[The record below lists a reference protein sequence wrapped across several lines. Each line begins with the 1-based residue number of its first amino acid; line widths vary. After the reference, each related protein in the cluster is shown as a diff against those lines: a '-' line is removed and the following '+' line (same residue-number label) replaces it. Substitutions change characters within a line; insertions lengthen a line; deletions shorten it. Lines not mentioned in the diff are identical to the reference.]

1 MSEVFAEII
10 SIGDEI
16 LYGQTL
22 DTNSH
27 WISGEL
33 DKIGIRVKRK
43 ITIGDKENEILEALA
58 DAEARA
64 SLILITGGLGPTS
77 DDLTKPCL
85 VKYFNTRLILDT
97 TALNDVTE
105 FFARRGKELTEL
117 NHDQALVPEICTV
130 IRNSNGTAPGMW
142 FDKAGKVFVSMPGV
156 PHEMKNMMLETVIP
170 KIAERFKVPELVHRI
185 IKTSGIGESFLAD
198 VIKDWEAS
206 LPAHIKLA
214 YLPSPGEVKLRL
226 TALGD
231 DRDLLY
237 ADLDKYVNLLQPLA
251 GNYIFGYGN
260 DTLEQVIGKF
270 LLDKNKKLAVAESC
284 SGGYLAH
291 TITRVPGA
299 SGWFNGGVVAY
310 SNQSK
315 VDLLDVSLDLIEQEG
330 AVSEAVVKGMAEHVR
345 IKFNADIGL
354 AISGIAGPEGGT
366 LEKPVGTVWI
376 ACAFDNHTFCKKMQL
391 SIDRN
396 INIKLSSIYVLN
408 ELRHH
413 LIKMI

>member
-58 DAEARA
+58 DSEARA

-105 FFARRGKELTEL
+105 FFARRGKELTAL

-330 AVSEAVVKGMAEHVR
+330 AVSEAVVKDMAEHVR